1 MDWVGEVTVM
11 EMGGTETELVGME
24 MAGTGMVGMEM
35 AVVGEAQTEVVK
47 HRMLHTIIADLQV

>member
-1 MDWVGEVTVM
+1 M
-11 EMGGTETELVGME
+11 EMVGTETELVGME